1 MGWLSGLTDTLG
13 ITNNRQ
19 AEAAQ
24 NAALGMIN
32 AVQLP
37 TLTPLELQELVSTGE
52 LTPEQAQAYQLQ
64 QSAMQD
70 IYVDPKL
77 KQAQLKALANLQEV
91 GEKGMTDEDRAKL
104 LQIQGQEDTAL
115 RGQREAQ
122 MQQNAMRG
130 FGGSGVDLMNQQI
143 QAQESA
149 NRVAQR
155 DTEVA
160 AQSQAAKLKALQDA
174 GTLAGSIA
182 SQDWQQA
189 AAKAQAQDAINQFNL
204 QNKQSVANANVQ
216 ARNQASAQNLAQS
229 QALAQY
235 NNQLKNQAAQYN
247 ASIPQQQYQN
257 ALGKAGASAN
267 AYGNKANMYMQQG
280 AQNMNTLSGLAQA
293 GALMYMASDMNA
305 KQDIQ
310 KADFDVDDFL
320 NSITSYKYSYKDP
333 AKNGEGERLG
343 VMAQDMEQSTMGNE
357 IVMDGP
363 DGKQIDMKKALSAS
377 LAALARL
384 NERLNTLEGK

>member
-1 MGWLSGLTDTLG
+1 MGWLGGLTDTLG

-104 LQIQGQEDTAL
+104 LQIQGQEDAAL

-143 QAQESA
+143 QAQEAA
-149 NRVAQR
+149 NRIAQR

-189 AAKAQAQDAINQFNL
+189 AAKAQAKDAIDQFNL

-216 ARNQASAQNLAQS
+216 ARNQAAAQNLAQS

-293 GALMYMASDMNA
+293 GALMYMASDINA

-343 VMAQDMEQSTMGNE
+343 VMAQDMEQSPMGNE

>member
-24 NAALGMIN
+24 NAALSMIN

-64 QSAMQD
+64 QSAMEN

-104 LQIQGQEDTAL
+104 LQIQGQEDAAL

-143 QAQESA
+143 QAQEAA
-149 NRVAQR
+149 NRMAQR

-174 GTLAGSIA
+174 GTLAGSIS
-182 SQDWQQA
+182 SQDWQQQ
-189 AAKAQAQDAINQFNL
+189 AAKAQAKDAIDQFNL
-204 QNKQSVANANVQ
+204 QNKQSVANANLQ
-216 ARNQASAQNLAQS
+216 ARNQAAAQNLAQS

-293 GALMYMASDMNA
+293 GALMYMASDINA

-343 VMAQDMEQSTMGNE
+343 VMAQDMEQSPMGNE

-384 NERLNTLEGK
+384 NERLNILEGK